1 MPETQWRR
9 FDEVLFM
16 LEQERERFDEDL
28 VRLTVAAAYLRALL
42 LPERRRMR
50 RRMLRRRCT
59 PRQRHP
65 S

>member
-9 FDEVLFM
+9 FDEVLYV

-28 VRLTVAAAYLRALL
+28 RRLTVAAACLRALL